1 MIQEH
6 KDLLHIHKDLLLKDL
21 SARLPYKVK
30 VEIKNVCKICTLEEI
45 DCSDEEMSVAVK
57 HENGELAGYD
67 FDLAKPYLFPL
78 ESMTEEQEK
87 EFALLQTS
95 LGNEGFL
102 YVWNCVNMMKWLIE
116 NNFDYNGFIP
126 RGLANDATSKDIYKL
141 VK

>member
-1 MIQEH
+1 MAQEQYN
-6 KDLLHIHKDLLLKDL
+6 KNLLLKDL
-21 SARLPYKVK
+21 CSRLPYKVK

-78 ESMTEEQEK
+78 ESMTEEQDK

-95 LGNEGFL
+95 AAKEGFL
-102 YVWNCVNMMKWLIE
+102 YVWNCANMMKWLIE
-116 NNFDYNGFIP
+116 NNFDYNGLIP
-126 RGLANDATSKDIYKL
+126 RGLANDATDKNIY
-141 VK
+141 

>member
-1 MIQEH
+1 MTKEQYN
-6 KDLLHIHKDLLLKDL
+6 KNLLLKDL
-21 SARLPYKVK
+21 CMRLPYKVK
-30 VEIKNVCKICTLEEI
+30 VEIKNVCKVCTLEEI

-95 LGNEGFL
+95 PGKEGFL
-102 YVWNCVNMMKWLIE
+102 YVWNCANMMKWLIE
-116 NNFDYNGFIP
+116 NNFDYNGLIP
-126 RGLANDATSKDIYKL
+126 NGLANDATNKNIY
-141 VK
+141 

>member
-1 MIQEH
+1 MTKEQYN
-6 KDLLHIHKDLLLKDL
+6 KNLLLKDL
-21 SARLPYKVK
+21 CSRLPYKVK

-57 HENGELAGYD
+57 HENGELAGYN

-95 LGNEGFL
+95 PGQEGFL
-102 YVWNCVNMMKWLIE
+102 YVWNCANMMKWLIE
-116 NNFDYNGFIP
+116 NNFDYNGLIP
-126 RGLANDATSKDIYKL
+126 NGLANDATNKNIY
-141 VK
+141 

>member
-1 MIQEH
+1 MTQEQYN
-6 KDLLHIHKDLLLKDL
+6 KNLLLKDL
-21 SARLPYKVK
+21 CSRLPYKVK

-67 FDLAKPYLFPL
+67 FDLTKPYLFPL
-78 ESMTEEQEK
+78 ENMTEEQEK

-95 LGNEGFL
+95 PGQEGFL

-116 NNFDYNGFIP
+116 NNFDYNGLIP
-126 RGLANDATSKDIYKL
+126 RGLANDATGKNIYKL
-141 VK
+141 AKY

>member
-1 MIQEH
+1 MTKEQYN
-6 KDLLHIHKDLLLKDL
+6 KNLLLKDL
-21 SARLPYKVK
+21 CQRLPYKVK

-87 EFALLQTS
+87 EFALLQTNP
-95 LGNEGFL
+95 GQEGFL
-102 YVWNCVNMMKWLIE
+102 YVWNCANMMKWLIE
-116 NNFDYNGFIP
+116 NNFDYNGLIP
-126 RGLANDATSKDIYKL
+126 NGLANDATNKNIY
-141 VK
+141 